1 MIVGNGHGTESPPA
15 HEPYSPEAV
24 HLDREDRH
32 RASNGHE
39 TTPATANGSPGDIRP
54 GGDFRTRAAH
64 AGEDTA
70 APVRPL
76 TSPIYQG
83 SVYAFDDP
91 DAFAAAHEAN
101 PPRPTYSRAGLPNTS
116 QLERA
121 VADLEGGED
130 AVATAS
136 GMAAISTVFLALLS
150 AGDHVLVSA
159 DCYSDTATL
168 LREGLGRFGV
178 ETSFVDTCD
187 PESMTGTMRP
197 RTRVVWVETIS
208 NPAMKLCDVAALAK
222 RAHRGGALLC
232 VDNTFATP
240 ALCRP
245 LEHGADL
252 VVHSATKFLGGHHDL
267 TAGVVVGRAELTAR
281 LRRCAYLFGPTL
293 GAMDAWLALR
303 GIRTLAPRMAWISET
318 ALAVARFL
326 DGHPHVTA
334 VRYPGLPGGWQVDLA
349 RDLLPD
355 GGGGMLA
362 FDVAGGREAAD
373 RLLREVRL
381 IPFAPSLGG
390 TSTTAAYPPHEWGSL
405 PGSNGATIR
414 LSIGLE
420 AARDLIADLD
430 RGLAAVARAAA
441 PAGVSA

>member
-1 MIVGNGHGTESPPA
+1 MIAGNGNGTHRPTAREPHPA
-15 HEPYSPEAV
+15 GPGN
-24 HLDREDRH
+24 LDRDARD
-32 RASNGHE
+32 RASNGYE
-39 TTPATANGSPGDIRP
+39 RALAAANGSPGHIRP
-54 GGDFRTRAAH
+54 GDDFRTRAAH
-64 AGEDTA
+64 AGDDTA

-76 TSPIYQG
+76 TAPIYQG

-91 DAFAAAHEAN
+91 DDFAAAHGAD

-136 GMAAISTVFLALLS
+136 GMAAISTTFLALLG
-150 AGDHVLVSA
+150 AGDHVVASS
-159 DCYSDTATL
+159 DCYSDTAAL
-168 LREGLGRFGV
+168 LGEGLGRFGV
-178 ETSFVDTCD
+178 EASFVNTCD
-187 PESMTGTMRP
+187 PEAMTRALTP
-197 RTRVVWVETIS
+197 RTRLVWVETIS
-208 NPAMKLCDVAALAK
+208 NPAMKLCDLAALAT

-252 VVHSATKFLGGHHDL
+252 VIHSATKFLGGHHDL
-267 TAGVVVGRAELTAR
+267 TAGVVVGQAELAAR

-318 ALAVARFL
+318 ALTVARFL
-326 DGHPHVTA
+326 DGHPMVAA
-334 VRYPGLPGGWQVDLA
+334 VRYPGLPGGWQDDLA
-349 RDLLPD
+349 RTLLPD

-390 TSTTAAYPPHEWGSL
+390 TSTTAAYPPHDWGGPS
-405 PGSNGATIR
+405 GSDGATIR

-430 RGLAAVARAAA
+430 QGLAAVARAAN